1 MGVVQL
7 YQDRREAGAF
17 LGEGLKR
24 YQKERDAVVLGLPRG
39 GVVVAEEVARCLH
52 LPLDVLLI
60 RKLPYPPQP
69 ELAMGAVAEHGAVF
83 INEEFREAA
92 REDSSWLEEIVR
104 EQRAVIRER
113 ANLYRPHRHAADLR
127 GKTVLLVDDGI
138 ATGATMRVAI
148 QAARAAGASRVVVAI
163 PVAASSS
170 VRELQAEAD
179 EVVCLDAPEDFYAVG
194 QAYQSFDQVSD
205 EEVVSILDR
214 NP

>member
-1 MGVVQL
+1 MLGQACGEFQ
-7 YQDRREAGAF
+7 QD
-17 LGEGLKR
+17 K
-24 YQKERDAVVLGLPRG
+24 KAVVLGLPRG
-39 GVVVAEEVARCLH
+39 GVVVAEAVARFLK
-52 LPLDVLLI
+52 LPLDVILL

-69 ELAMGAVAEHGAVF
+69 ELAVGAVAEHGAVF

-113 ANLYRPHRHAADLR
+113 ARLYRPHRHAADLR

-138 ATGATMRVAI
+138 ATGATMKVAI

-163 PVAASSS
+163 PVAAPSSI
-170 VRELQAEAD
+170 RELQAEAD

-205 EEVVSILDR
+205 EEVISILDR
-214 NP
+214 NSP

>member
-1 MGVVQL
+1 MIFES
-7 YQDRREAGAF
+7 RKEAGQLLA
-17 LGEGLKR
+17 
-24 YQKERDAVVLGLPRG
+24 KELIGSQADKKTVVLGLPRG
-39 GVVVAEEVARCLH
+39 GVVVAEQVAKYLN
-52 LPLDVLLI
+52 LPLDVILL

-69 ELAMGAVAEHGAVF
+69 ELAVGAVAEHGAVF
-83 INEEFREAA
+83 INEEFRKAA

-113 ANLYRPHRHAADLR
+113 ANLYRPHRHAMDLK
-127 GKTVLLVDDGI
+127 GKTAILVDDGI
-138 ATGATMRVAI
+138 ATGATMKVAI
-148 QAARAAGASRVVVAI
+148 QAARTAGATQVVVAI
-163 PVAASSS
+163 PVAAPSS
-170 VRELQAEAD
+170 VRELEGEAD

>member
-1 MGVVQL
+1 MIFES
-7 YQDRREAGAF
+7 RKEAGRLLA
-17 LGEGLKR
+17 
-24 YQKERDAVVLGLPRG
+24 KELIGSQADKKTVVLGLPRG
-39 GVVVAEEVARCLH
+39 GVVVAEQVARLLN
-52 LPLDVLLI
+52 LPLDVILL

-69 ELAMGAVAEHGAVF
+69 ELAVGAVAEHGAVF
-83 INEEFREAA
+83 INEEFRKAA

-113 ANLYRPHRHAADLR
+113 ARLYRPHRRSADLR

-138 ATGATMRVAI
+138 ATGATMKAAI

-163 PVAASSS
+163 PVAAPSSI
-170 VRELQAEAD
+170 RELQAEAD

-205 EEVVSILDR
+205 EEVISILDR

>member
-1 MGVVQL
+1 MLGQACGEFQ
-7 YQDRREAGAF
+7 QD
-17 LGEGLKR
+17 K
-24 YQKERDAVVLGLPRG
+24 KAVVLGLPRG
-39 GVVVAEEVARCLH
+39 GVVVAEAVARFLK
-52 LPLDVLLI
+52 LPLDVILL

-69 ELAMGAVAEHGAVF
+69 ELAVGAVAEHGAVF

-92 REDSSWLEEIVR
+92 RDDSSWLEEIVR

-113 ANLYRPHRHAADLR
+113 ARLYRPHRHAADLR

-138 ATGATMRVAI
+138 ATGATMKVAI

-163 PVAASSS
+163 PVAAPSSI
-170 VRELQAEAD
+170 RELQAEAD

-205 EEVVSILDR
+205 EEVISILDR
-214 NP
+214 NSP

>member
-1 MGVVQL
+1 MIFES
-7 YQDRREAGAF
+7 RKEAGRLLA
-17 LGEGLKR
+17 
-24 YQKERDAVVLGLPRG
+24 KELIGSQADKKAVVLGLPRG
-39 GVVVAEEVARCLH
+39 GVVVAEQVAKYLN
-52 LPLDVLLI
+52 LPLDVILL

-69 ELAMGAVAEHGAVF
+69 ELAVGAVAEHGAVF
-83 INEEFREAA
+83 INEEFRKAA

-113 ANLYRPHRHAADLR
+113 ANLYRPHRHAADLS

-148 QAARAAGASRVVVAI
+148 QAARTAGATRVVVAI
-163 PVAASSS
+163 PVAAPSS

-214 NP
+214 NSP